1 MRRDPGVGTVDDR
14 PQRSGVQHGS
24 DDAVGLTALA
34 QSGRHCG
41 SPGHPPT
48 GTHELHRHGALL
60 LGEAQCRQIS
70 LLPGDD
76 IQSRG
81 TPLEPPR
88 TARAEAAVPV
98 VDESSYCS
106 HGSSSRVR
114 FSSKKPGVMASACV
128 ASKMRTAS
136 SPVGTRET
144 TGP

>member
-1 MRRDPGVGTVDDR
+1 MVDQR
-14 PQRSGVQHGS
+14 PQRARAEHGPE
-24 DDAVGLTALA
+24 DAVGLAALP
-34 QSGRHCG
+34 QGGRHCG
-41 SPGHPPT
+41 SPGHPTT
-48 GTHELHRHGALL
+48 GTHELHRRRALR
-60 LGEAQCRQIS
+60 LGEAQGRKIS

-81 TPLEPPR
+81 TGLEPPR

-98 VDESSYCS
+98 VDEDSYCS

-114 FSSKKPGVMASACV
+114 FSSKKPGVMARVCV